1 MIWGEAAEGRAELP
15 FPSILSNINDNINNI
30 IISLTFFTHCF
41 WKKYFELNIY
51 TLFMGETSIL
61 LGLLCKRCKKM
72 RDLHFPSRE
81 ISKSILASEGISGR
95 KKKNGLLKLEI
106 NQFSHFQ
113 YQRSDGGLN
122 ALRMQQVFGKE
133 FLYCRSE
140 IQEWVW

>member
-1 MIWGEAAEGRAELP
+1 
-15 FPSILSNINDNINNI
+15 
-30 IISLTFFTHCF
+30 
-41 WKKYFELNIY
+41 
-51 TLFMGETSIL
+51 MGETSIL

-95 KKKNGLLKLEI
+95 KKNGLLKLEI
-106 NQFSHFQ
+106 NQFNHFQ

-122 ALRMQQVFGKE
+122 AQRMQQVFGKE

-140 IQEWVW
+140 IQE